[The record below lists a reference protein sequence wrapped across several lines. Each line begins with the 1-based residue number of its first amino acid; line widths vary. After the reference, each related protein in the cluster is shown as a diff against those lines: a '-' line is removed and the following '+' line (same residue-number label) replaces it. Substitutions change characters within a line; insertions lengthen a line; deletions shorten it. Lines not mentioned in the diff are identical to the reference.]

1 MFTFIEKVNM
11 PKKYKIKAM
20 TREDE
25 TKCMMKIKEILGEE
39 IKPFW
44 PRDQQLH
51 DMANTIAS
59 RMIKKNMDDA
69 FGEDNYHITEYDFET
84 QTPAEANPYSMDAVI
99 GYVEFLRGV
108 LTWNPPSEKANLPIN
123 LELKYIFSLK
133 RKYIMAALEKT
144 VFASEGGMSLDK
156 MLTAGI

>member
-1 MFTFIEKVNM
+1 MKKINM
-11 PKKYKIKAM
+11 PKKYKIKPL
-20 TREDE
+20 TRNEE
-25 TKCMMKIKEILGEE
+25 MKCMMKIKEILGQE
-39 IKPFW
+39 IKPYW

-59 RMIKKNMDDA
+59 RMIEKSMTDV
-69 FGEDNYHITEYDFET
+69 FGEDNYHIIEYDFET
-84 QTPAEANPYSMDAVI
+84 QTPAEANPYSMDSVI

-108 LTWNPPSEKANLPIN
+108 LTWNPPPEKANLPIN

-144 VFASEGGMSLDK
+144 VFADGFDFDK
-156 MLTAGI
+156 MLSV